1 MSEIRTEIAEFMST
15 PNKLYDM
22 AEKYVVNRYNSSVF
36 NQEEK
41 ETSEVIDA
49 WAKEIGETGRDN
61 DCEISE
67 YIKRVIED
75 TTYNKPDALLSTMFD
90 DGSIG
95 EFDDEIIEK
104 APRNTLVAYD
114 AAKGG
119 TVDKSYID
127 HELLKPTWK
136 HNQIETEIKYVD
148 LRRNGY
154 RTIANLSVMAKE
166 ALYNKKIKEVFSA
179 LDNAITGGDQ
189 VFNVTGGASAL
200 TKIVLDQLCLYCLDY
215 AGDTDTPFAFGLNKY
230 AQQIANMAGY
240 TSYMSDSMKEDYN
253 RYGLVK
259 EYGGLLISGFSGA
272 RKASDGELLVP
283 DKRIFGVAGKIG
295 TLTDRGELR
304 VYETP
309 DNKREV
315 IELKF
320 TGYEYGIN
328 ITKPEKV
335 AKITFTA

>member
-1 MSEIRTEIAEFMST
+1 MSDIRTEIAEFMEE
-15 PNKLYDM
+15 PNRLYDM
-22 AEKYVVNRYNSSVF
+22 AERYTINKYNSSVF
-36 NQEEK
+36 TKEEK
-41 ETSEVIDA
+41 EVSEVVDA
-49 WAKEIGETGRDN
+49 WAKEIGETGSDEGR
-61 DCEISE
+61 EISQF
-67 YIKRVIED
+67 IKRVVTD
-75 TTYNKPDALLSTMFD
+75 SVDNKPDALISTMFD
-90 DGSIG
+90 EGSIG

-104 APRNTLVAYD
+104 TSKNTLVAYD

-166 ALYNKKIKEVFSA
+166 ALANKKIKEVFSE
-179 LDNAITGGDQ
+179 LDKAIVGGSQ
-189 VFNVTGGASAL
+189 VFNVTGGANAL
-200 TKIVLDQLCLYCLDY
+200 TKLTLDQLALYCLDWT
-215 AGDTDTPFAFGLNKY
+215 GDGDTPFTFSLNKY

-240 TSYMSDSMKEDYN
+240 TSYMSDSMKNDYN

-259 EYGGLLISGFSGA
+259 EYGGMLIAGYSGA
-272 RKASDGELLVP
+272 KKAADGELMVP
-283 DKRIFGVAGKIG
+283 DKRIFGVAGKVG

-335 AKITFTA
+335 AKIVFSA